1 MLPMMFSVW
10 LLALLLCG
18 VHLYLL
24 ARFAKPLGLIDL
36 PTERKKHTGAVP
48 LVGGIAIFSSVL
60 LITLAAQSSTM
71 WSSAQNVAIALGA
84 FLMLMTGVLDDR
96 RGVGII
102 WRVIAICA
110 AASLFSFGSALNS
123 VALGNLVGTESVTLT
138 GWSSNVFIIICVFG
152 MVNAFN
158 MLDGMDGVLGLNLLC
173 TVVLFHGLTGEAF
186 SIEEIAFMGALCA
199 FLVAN
204 LRLWKILPRC
214 FMGDGGSMCW
224 GFLVAVY
231 LLSAASS
238 QLGSGKLLESVT
250 ALYIVGLPLV
260 DMVTVTL
267 RRISDGVSPFQ
278 PGHDHFHHLI
288 QTYEMGKPVKLA
300 IITFLGALYPL
311 LGMFMHTQQIN
322 TPTQF
327 WTIVGLGLTHAV
339 VTGYLWRQV
348 RAR

>member
-1 MLPMMFSVW
+1 MMTMMFSVS
-10 LLALLLCG
+10 LVALLLCG
-18 VHLYLL
+18 VHLYVL

-60 LITLAAQSSTM
+60 LITLATQSSTM
-71 WSSAQNVAIALGA
+71 WFSAQNVAIILGA
-84 FLMLMTGVLDDR
+84 FLMLLTGVLDDR
-96 RGVGII
+96 REVGIV

-110 AASLFSFGSALNS
+110 AASLFTFGSGLNS

-138 GWSSNVFIIICVFG
+138 GWSSKLFIIICVFG

-173 TVVLFHGLTGEAF
+173 AAVLFHGLTGEAF
-186 SIEEIAFMGALCA
+186 SIEESAFMGALCA

-214 FMGDGGSMCW
+214 FMGDAGSMCI
-224 GFLVAVY
+224 GFVVATY

-238 QLGSGKLLESVT
+238 QLGGGKLLEPVT
-250 ALYIVGLPLV
+250 ALYMVGLPLV

-288 QTYEMGKPVKLA
+288 QTYEMGKPGTLA
-300 IITFLGALYPL
+300 IITFLGALYPM
-311 LGMFMHTQQIN
+311 LGVFMHTQQIN
-322 TPTQF
+322 TSTQF

-339 VTGYLWRQV
+339 ITGYLWRQA